1 MCGVLLV
8 YQMSVHG
15 RSPTHQKRLPVFAL
29 EKFAPRCVLNFLLNL
44 ASSTLVPHYFH
55 NRFVKYVAST
65 SPCLV

>member
-29 EKFAPRCVLNFLLNL
+29 EKFAPRGVLNFLLNL
-44 ASSTLVPHYFH
+44 ASSTLVRHYFH
-55 NRFVKYVAST
+55 NS
-65 SPCLV
+65 L